1 LIQKIK
7 SNLTYLFAVNFRFI
21 IFKQFQI
28 ILMRIF
34 IFVIFLFFLKPLIA
48 QSNLYQS
55 ILIAE
60 NLTKNVNAVV
70 RLDDMVVHLISKNEM
85 NVTLKRVVTVLNK
98 YGDKDIQASI
108 GYDNSRKIN
117 KLYAVA
123 YDGLGNELGKFKEK
137 DFTDV
142 SAVDGGTLYSDYRVK
157 YLNYTPV
164 KYPYTME
171 FNYEYTTSNT
181 GEILPSWYFLDG
193 YLVSTEKS
201 KITFLFDEVNL
212 MPEVKERNLEGI
224 DFMKSANENSIVYEA
239 KNIAAYKR
247 EGLSPSFSR
256 IAPKLIIRPI
266 NFTYE
271 GYDASI
277 HTWNDLGKWMYAN
290 LIIGRDELTESTKG
304 IIKSLT
310 NGVTDDLEKAKIVYK
325 YVQDNTRYI
334 SVQVG
339 IGGMQPI
346 SAIDVDRV
354 KYGDCKGLSNYTKA
368 LLETVGVTS
377 YYTHVEAGSYKVDFE
392 DDFASLADGNHVI
405 LAIPYQDNY
414 YWIDCTSQIHPFGF
428 IGDFT
433 DGRKVLIIKPDGGEI
448 AKTTAY
454 VDEDNHQDT
463 TAKITLSKDG
473 GIVADIV
480 IITKG
485 IQYDDRFYLE
495 DKAADDIKKHYKSYW
510 GSINNLS
517 IDEFSFTND
526 RNKIVFTE
534 TVQAKASNYGSLSGD
549 RILFTPN
556 VFNKNN
562 NVPDR
567 ARNRK
572 FPLEIQRGYF
582 DEDEF
587 TISLPVGYGVEAM
600 PNSNAVEN
608 EFGWYKTSLEL
619 SEDKK
624 SIQYKRQLL
633 IREGMYANEKY
644 EVYRDFRKKVAL
656 GDSAKIVLIKKE

>member
-1 LIQKIK
+1 
-7 SNLTYLFAVNFRFI
+7 
-21 IFKQFQI
+21 
-28 ILMRIF
+28 MRIYTF
-34 IFVIFLFFLKPLIA
+34 IVFLFFLDLLTA
-48 QSNLYQS
+48 QNNEYQS
-55 ILIAE
+55 ILIDE
-60 NLTKNVNAVV
+60 SLTKNVNAVV
-70 RLDDMVVHLISKNEM
+70 RSDEMVIHTTSKKEM
-85 NVTLKRVVTVLNK
+85 KVTLRRVVTVLNK
-98 YGDKDIQASI
+98 YGDSDIQTSV

-123 YDGLGNELGKFKEK
+123 YDQFGNELDKFKEK

-171 FNYEYTTSNT
+171 FNYQYTTPNT
-181 GEILPSWYFLDG
+181 GEIIPSWYFLDG

-201 KITFLFDEVNL
+201 KISFLFDEEDL
-212 MPEVKERNLEGI
+212 KPEIKEKNLEGI
-224 DFMKSANENSIVYEA
+224 QFVKTVNENSIVYEA
-239 KNIAAYKR
+239 KNIAAYR
-247 EGLSPSFSR
+247 QESLSPSFGK
-256 IAPKLIIRPI
+256 IAPKLIIRPV

-277 HTWNDLGKWMYAN
+277 HTWDDLGKWMYNN
-290 LIIGRDELTESTKG
+290 LIVGRDELTESTKG
-304 IIKSLT
+304 SIKSLT
-310 NGVTDDLEKAKIVYK
+310 NGVTDNLEKAKIVYQ

-377 YYTHVEAGSYKVDFE
+377 YYTHVEAGNYKVDFE

-405 LAIPYQDNY
+405 LAIPYQGNY

-448 AKTTAY
+448 ATTTTY
-454 VDEDNHQDT
+454 VGEDNHQST
-463 TAKITLSKDG
+463 TAEITLNKDG
-473 GIVADIV
+473 EIAAVVDIV
-480 IITKG
+480 TKG

-495 DKAADDIKKHYKSYW
+495 NKAANDITKYYNSYW
-510 GSINNLS
+510 GYINNLN
-517 IDEFSFTND
+517 IDQFGFKND
-526 RNKIVFTE
+526 KNKIVFTE
-534 TVQAKASNYGSLSGD
+534 TVQVTAANYGSISGD
-549 RILFTPN
+549 RILFMPN
-556 VFNKNN
+556 VFNKNK

-567 ARNRK
+567 ERNRK

-582 DEDEF
+582 DDDEF
-587 TISLPVGYGVEAM
+587 VIFLPLGYVVEAM
-600 PNSNAVEN
+600 PKGTTIEN
-608 EFGWYKTSLEL
+608 EFGLYTTSLEL
-619 SEDKK
+619 SEDKN
-624 SIQYKRQLL
+624 SIRYKRNLF
-633 IREGMYANEKY
+633 IKNGEYAKEKY
-644 EVYRDFRKKVAL
+644 KDYRDFRKKVSL
-656 GDSAKIVLIKKE
+656 EDSAKVVLIKRD